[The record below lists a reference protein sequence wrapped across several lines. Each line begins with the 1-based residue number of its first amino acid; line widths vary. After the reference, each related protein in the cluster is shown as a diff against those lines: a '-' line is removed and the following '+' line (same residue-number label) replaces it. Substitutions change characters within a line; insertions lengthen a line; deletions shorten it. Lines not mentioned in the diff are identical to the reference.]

1 MKHAKNPDAAFDLSG
16 VARLKDLP
24 TAPTCVGDIMTHNP
38 VTMSPHD
45 SFRESIGLMANRP
58 FRHFPVVE
66 PDGQLAGVISDRD
79 LLRVLSREPNWESTT
94 VADVMTQNTVTVQ
107 PETPLSTAIVEMLAR
122 RINCLPV
129 VDTQGRV
136 CGIVTSTDLLNTFQQ
151 VQRLL
156 ECLERVDGNGRNG
169 SKV

>member
-1 MKHAKNPDAAFDLSG
+1 MNKGNSLDRVVDLSG

-24 TAPTCVGDIMTHNP
+24 AAPTCVGDIMTPNP
-38 VTMSPHD
+38 VTMSPRD

-58 FRHFPVVE
+58 FRHFLVVE

-79 LLRVLSREPNWESTT
+79 LLRVLARDPHWESTK
-94 VADVMTQNTVTVQ
+94 VADVMTRNTVTVQ
-107 PETPLSTAIVEMLAR
+107 PETPLSTAIVEILAR

-156 ECLERVDGNGRNG
+156 ECLERVDGSGRNG
-169 SKV
+169 R